1 MLSALTEKQEMVYLT
16 HELSKER
23 LLEIRQTQHFYCPAC
38 HEQLILKIG
47 QVMIPHFAHRKMNT
61 VRFFQ
66 KENRHFIY
74 RGSMHYIIGYSFN
87 IFRY

>member
-38 HEQLILKIG
+38 HEQLVLKIG
-47 QVMIPHFAHRKMNT
+47 QVMIPHFAHRKNEHCQ
-61 VRFFQ
+61 VFSEGESALHLQ
-66 KENRHFIY
+66 GKY
-74 RGSMHYIIGYSFN
+74 AL
-87 IFRY
+87 